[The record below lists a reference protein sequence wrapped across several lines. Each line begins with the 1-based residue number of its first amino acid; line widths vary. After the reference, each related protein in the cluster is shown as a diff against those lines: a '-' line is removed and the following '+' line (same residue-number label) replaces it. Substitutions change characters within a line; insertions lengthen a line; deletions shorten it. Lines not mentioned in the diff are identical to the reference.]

1 MPRSKVLT
9 EPELVAYK
17 DGYDAAATGQKQH
30 DRRATYKDQRDRDAF
45 NKGWAARIAWIE
57 DHDIPCRLIG
67 FPAGWGGEQP
77 VISEPERS
85 GG

>member
-9 EPELVAYK
+9 GPEQAAYNE
-17 DGYDAAATGQKQH
+17 GWNAAASGQKLH
-30 DRRATYKDQRDRDAF
+30 ERRPNYNEWRDKEAF

-67 FPAGWGGEQP
+67 FPSGWSGEQP